1 VIQLKMTEPYYNLSE
16 HGPGMEGFV
25 NYANVLVNGWL
36 SILFILFIWL
46 ATIYVGSKSEWKM
59 SGVMSFAFLLCLI
72 SSAILSLFTVVNEIL
87 VFIIIFGLGASIF
100 WMVIER

>member
-46 ATIYVGSKSEWKM
+46 ATIYVGSKSEWKNVWCNVIRILTL
-59 SGVMSFAFLLCLI
+59 SNFLGDI
-72 SSAILSLFTVVNEIL
+72 KFIHSS
-87 VFIIIFGLGASIF
+87 
-100 WMVIER
+100 